1 MTWIVIGIVSI
12 FFLLAV
18 SAFFSSSELAIV
30 SINRAVIREKARK
43 GDRKAKILDEL
54 LENPDSVISAIVV
67 GNNLVNVT
75 ASILAGVISTQ
86 LFGNIGLGIATAVM
100 TLLLLIFGEITP
112 KSIGIR
118 NEKFA
123 LRVAKPI
130 YIVTKV
136 LTPLSI
142 GLTSLSKFIARNVFG
157 KKQLNPPVTE
167 DEIMAMMRLGE
178 EEGTIKKDE
187 RELVNEVFEFDETK
201 VDEVRIPKREIVYL
215 DENDTIQDLINKSIK
230 TGFSRFPVCKNHN
243 INKIVGMVHI
253 KDTLPVED
261 KNTPVKKIMRNILKI
276 GPGMKADDVLREMQ
290 HKKVHIAVVR
300 DKKGNVKGI
309 VTMEDLIEEIF
320 GEIAD
325 EHDKNIK

>member
-54 LENPDSVISAIVV
+54 LENPDNVISAIVV

-230 TGFSRFPVCKNHN
+230 T
-243 INKIVGMVHI
+243 
-253 KDTLPVED
+253 
-261 KNTPVKKIMRNILKI
+261 
-276 GPGMKADDVLREMQ
+276 
-290 HKKVHIAVVR
+290 
-300 DKKGNVKGI
+300 
-309 VTMEDLIEEIF
+309 
-320 GEIAD
+320 
-325 EHDKNIK
+325 